1 MDELKV
7 IDKIIS
13 IEQEAQELV
22 REAEKQAAELESS
35 AEAKAGELEEDIL
48 NRAKKKCRTI
58 KEMEDKF
65 AEDKISEI
73 EKQSASQMAALENQ
87 YNENKDKW
95 VSGIVSDILS

>member
-48 NRAKKKCRTI
+48 NRAKRWRTNLLRI
-58 KEMEDKF
+58 KFPKLKSSPLLKWRHW
-65 AEDKISEI
+65 KISI
-73 EKQSASQMAALENQ
+73 MKIKINGCRA
-87 YNENKDKW
+87 
-95 VSGIVSDILS
+95 